1 LNNLILEIR
10 IAVLWI
16 FMAVASMAHYIIVSP
31 EQSQIFQSITEQPG
45 TLLFWSIFLLIPLVM
60 AFLSVTLKDAL
71 NRKTNLSVGIIFTI
85 LNVFHLFGCP
95 VARSSGHQILLVLS
109 TVVVTALI
117 VWYAWKWSKK

>member
-1 LNNLILEIR
+1 
-10 IAVLWI
+10 
-16 FMAVASMAHYIIVSP
+16 
-31 EQSQIFQSITEQPG
+31 
-45 TLLFWSIFLLIPLVM
+45 M

-71 NRKTNLSVGIIFTI
+71 NRKTNLAIGIIFTI

-95 VARSSGHQILLVLS
+95 VARSSAHQLLLVLS